1 MIIKIDV
8 NEEMYKATR
17 LYIEQRGG
25 DESELEQLIQK
36 GAADA
41 LKKAYGKNVPKATR
55 DYIDLLNRKVSDK
68 KKGVSQD
75 TQGKENVVNEQR
87 TIDRQD
93 N

>member
-1 MIIKIDV
+1 MIIKIDI

-55 DYIDLLNRKVSDK
+55 DYIDLLNRKQEK
-68 KKGVSQD
+68 KKSVSQD
-75 TQGKENVVNEQR
+75 TQGKEDVVNEQR